1 MGNSEKKS
9 LKSHLI
15 VLITHVIKWY
25 SQPWARSQSWINSI
39 LNARASIKKITIKF
53 PSYIHLIDTFL
64 PDACLKAVKEAEN
77 EIGFP
82 PDCKNPSKDDLFDK
96 DYELD
101 E

>member
-1 MGNSEKKS
+1 MGNSEKKA

-39 LNARASIKKITIKF
+39 NNARAAIIDITEEF
-53 PSYIHLIDTFL
+53 PSYLRLIEIFT
-64 PDACLKAVKEAEN
+64 PDACSKAAKIAEKEM
-77 EIGFP
+77 GFTP
-82 PDCKNPSKDDLFDK
+82 EYKNPSKDDLFEK